1 MDTKQNPKNRTW
13 KNGLL
18 TGYVAGL
25 LSAGVAVA
33 ALWLVSG
40 ALSMENRMNGTRLA
54 FMELTE
60 NASVEAAF
68 ARPERYSLVNDDGDT
83 VYVPVYQDV
92 KKNSYDWNSL
102 KNINGYK
109 YYAPDGNAACSI
121 GIDVSKYQSEADW
134 AKVKASGV
142 ESVMI
147 RVGYRG
153 YGESGTIVLDEMF
166 HTHIQGALDA
176 GLEVGVYF
184 FSQAVTEEEAIEEAE
199 FVLNEIK
206 DYKITYPIA
215 FDSEKVEAGNGRA
228 NALSVEE
235 RTAVVKAF
243 LNKIEKAGYEPVVY
257 ANDRWFALNL
267 DLREL
272 TDYKLWLASY
282 RDEPVFPYQIDG
294 WQHTSSATVPGIDGK
309 VDMNIW
315 FEEEK

>member
-1 MDTKQNPKNRTW
+1 
-13 KNGLL
+13 
-18 TGYVAGL
+18 
-25 LSAGVAVA
+25 
-33 ALWLVSG
+33 
-40 ALSMENRMNGTRLA
+40 
-54 FMELTE
+54 
-60 NASVEAAF
+60 
-68 ARPERYSLVNDDGDT
+68 
-83 VYVPVYQDV
+83 
-92 KKNSYDWNSL
+92 
-102 KNINGYK
+102 
-109 YYAPDGNAACSI
+109 
-121 GIDVSKYQSEADW
+121 
-134 AKVKASGV
+134 
-142 ESVMI
+142 MI